1 MDSKQINAKYTF
13 TMGGINFDVEIDDSL
28 SAEYRAKKYPESNK
42 KSLHYHPL
50 HEVFFVFDEGISVV
64 FEDGTKEFKNCILC
78 IPPNTKHFTNRT
90 SDYRLLFS
98 CNANGP
104 VKDGFSNFFKN
115 IFTSSIFCV
124 PAIKQD
130 VKDFLRE
137 LFFHFNNPQT
147 VVIDEVIVSF
157 LKILFFHIY
166 ILNGAPFLRNEKYG
180 KESRYIVISRL
191 VNECTTPGN
200 DVTLSTIAEELH
212 LSEKQVSKIIFKYYG
227 KPLSEVITEEKLEYA
242 LYLLSTTNTPITEI
256 AYKCNFHSENYFY
269 HLFKKKFGVTPLK
282 YRKQKLEK

>member
-130 VKDFLRE
+130 VK
-137 LFFHFNNPQT
+137 
-147 VVIDEVIVSF
+147 VSST
-157 LKILFFHIY
+157 H
-166 ILNGAPFLRNEKYG
+166 
-180 KESRYIVISRL
+180 VISFDYFVFKPSRAMIS
-191 VNECTTPGN
+191 
-200 DVTLSTIAEELH
+200 STSSFVHFSWRSEE
-212 LSEKQVSKIIFKYYG
+212 IFTRMGYF
-227 KPLSEVITEEKLEYA
+227 SYA
-242 LYLLSTTNTPITEI
+242 LISEASTNMYFVS
-256 AYKCNFHSENYFY
+256 AYS
-269 HLFKKKFGVTPLK
+269 LGG
-282 YRKQKLEK
+282 RAR